1 MDKQLDLYFNH
12 NTKITP
18 PYINEQKIQMVIEAR
33 KKRHLM
39 IALSFAALLWAAAA
53 TLLSVWLHQYNA
65 MAAYFAAGILGAGYI
80 SSGIFSGMVLK
91 YKKAGE

>member
-12 NTKITP
+12 GTEATP
-18 PYINEQKIQMVIEAR
+18 PYINEQKIQRILEAR

-39 IALSFAALLWAAAA
+39 IAMSFAALLWAAVAA
-53 TLLSVWLHQYNA
+53 LLSVWLHQYNA
-65 MAAYFAAGILGAGYI
+65 TAAYIIAGILGAGYI

-91 YKKAGE
+91 YKKAGA